1 MRNLKKG
8 AKGFTL
14 IELMIVVAIIGILAA
29 VAIPAFMKYIQRSKT
44 SEATMNIRKMF
55 DSSVSYFNEEQA
67 DRKGTVLPRQFPAQV
82 EPPTPADWMAGV
94 CKDSDRQKFQP
105 DSKTWDAASW
115 QALNFAVEDPFYFRY
130 SYDSKGTGAGAHFT
144 ARANGNLNC
153 DATESTFERIGTV
166 DAENNISGGAGL
178 FTKNELE

>member
-1 MRNLKKG
+1 MRKLQKG

-29 VAIPAFMKYIQRSKT
+29 VAIPAFMKYIRRSKT

-67 DRKGTVLPRQFPAQV
+67 DRKGTILPRQFPTDVVAP
-82 EPPTPADWMAGV
+82 EKGTWDGEV
-94 CKDSDRQKFQP
+94 CKGKDSQKFQP
-105 DSKTWDAASW
+105 TAKTWDAPSW

-130 SYDSKGTGAGAHFT
+130 EYDSKGTGAGAHFT

-153 DATESTFERIGTV
+153 DEAESTFERIGTV
-166 DAENNISGGAGL
+166 DAENNINGGAGL